1 MFDIEIY
8 KDRKGRSEIL
18 GYINSIEKI
27 QSKENKQI
35 LKKIY
40 TYINLLEE
48 QGLILGEPYIK

>member
-18 GYINSIEKI
+18 DYINSIEKI